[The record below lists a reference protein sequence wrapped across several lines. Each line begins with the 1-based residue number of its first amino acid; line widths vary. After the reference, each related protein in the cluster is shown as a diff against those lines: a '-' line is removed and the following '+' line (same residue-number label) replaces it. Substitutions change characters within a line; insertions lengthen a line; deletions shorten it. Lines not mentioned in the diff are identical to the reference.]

1 MQRGARSRLP
11 TTARDGCRGH
21 TAGNDGCTAANQPE
35 PTDRHTV
42 LKAQAATLSRRVWEQ
57 GTGAA
62 AVLGTQNTGARTTYR
77 ADVSNRAPQQQLV
90 AEGNDPQTTRK

>member
-1 MQRGARSRLP
+1 MPGTHGGEMTAALQQTSLSRRLP
-11 TTARDGCRGH
+11 
-21 TAGNDGCTAANQPE
+21 

-90 AEGNDPQTTRK
+90 ADGNDPQTTRK